1 MISKNLNSL
10 YETGI
15 SHNNIYID
23 KNKNNDINNKN
34 YICNNYKEEKIEINK
49 EQLKNKEYLIK
60 LIQNGKKEFLEI
72 FEILNYI
79 GSGGESIVYK
89 GKIKNSNKFVTMK
102 FIYENNDN
110 INMNEIGIA
119 KILKNQ
125 NIVDFYGFENVVK
138 NKLDVIIMEYAH
150 FGNMKDFKKNV
161 LKRAYFSESLIGYFA
176 VQILKGLYYM
186 HIICK
191 IAHLDLKPENIIID
205 QYLNAKIIDFSISL
219 NYSQIT
225 SKKIRLSC
233 RGTSFYMAP
242 EVLSSKIINVKD
254 LNKVDLF
261 SFGVIIF
268 YLAFGYLPYGLTSEI
283 SNDFNKIAEKIE
295 KNELEIKEN
304 EFYSNCFNDFL
315 KRLLEKDINKRINIF
330 EAINHDFI
338 KKSNIL
344 FEEKEKT
351 YNVGNFLVYLM
362 TDHLKTFNDLVYN
375 SI

>member
-1 MISKNLNSL
+1 MISKNLNSIN
-10 YETGI
+10 ETGM
-15 SHNNIYID
+15 SRGDIYID

-34 YICNNYKEEKIEINK
+34 YISNNYKEEKIEINK

-102 FIYENNDN
+102 FIYNN

-119 KILKNQ
+119 KILKNK

-138 NKLDVIIMEYAH
+138 HKLDVIIMEYAH

-191 IAHLDLKPENIIID
+191 IAHLDLKPENLIID

-268 YLAFGYLPYGLTSEI
+268 YLAFGYLPFGLTSEI

-315 KRLLEKDINKRINIF
+315 KRLLEKDINKRININQ
-330 EAINHDFI
+330 ALNNYWINGA
-338 KKSNIL
+338 KIL
-344 FEEKEKT
+344 LNEKEKT
-351 YNVGNFLVYLM
+351 FNASNFLIYLL
-362 TDHLKTFNDLVYN
+362 TDHFINFDKYINN
-375 SI
+375 